1 MGGEVQSH
9 MEDSITAFG
18 RFLRQ
23 VGFEIGT
30 GEIMNAIHAVETV
43 GVLRKD
49 DFQSALRSTLI
60 TTNKKIELF
69 NEVFELY
76 WRNPDRI
83 ENVADILR
91 KLYESRLAQA
101 ELEQMTQ
108 PKTLKEMQS
117 LREVEGSNDE
127 ATLDQVDYHLLM
139 YSRDEVLRQKD
150 FSTYTDDE
158 IKEAKT
164 ILDRFIWDFGN
175 RLNRRM
181 KSGKK
186 AHRLNFKKTFRKNMF
201 PDQDFVRLMWSEK
214 KTKPRPI
221 VTLCDVSASMENY
234 TKILLHFMHTFS
246 GLNRRVESFIFG
258 TQLTRITKY
267 FKDRDVDSA
276 IKELS
281 QNIKDWSGGTRIG
294 EAIESFNFHWA
305 RRVLNQGAVVIII
318 SDGWDTGATS
328 LLSSEMERL
337 NKSCHRLIWLNP
349 NLGFE
354 GYQPLTQGIQAILPN
369 VDEFLPVHNLKSL
382 IDLGKVLSDL
392 DQRGR
397 QKYSYKTMAVS

>member
-1 MGGEVQSH
+1 
-9 MEDSITAFG
+9 
-18 RFLRQ
+18 
-23 VGFEIGT
+23 
-30 GEIMNAIHAVETV
+30 
-43 GVLRKD
+43 
-49 DFQSALRSTLI
+49 
-60 TTNKKIELF
+60 
-69 NEVFELY
+69 
-76 WRNPDRI
+76 
-83 ENVADILR
+83 
-91 KLYESRLAQA
+91 
-101 ELEQMTQ
+101 
-108 PKTLKEMQS
+108 
-117 LREVEGSNDE
+117 
-127 ATLDQVDYHLLM
+127 
-139 YSRDEVLRQKD
+139 
-150 FSTYTDDE
+150 
-158 IKEAKT
+158 
-164 ILDRFIWDFGN
+164 
-175 RLNRRM
+175 
-181 KSGKK
+181 
-186 AHRLNFKKTFRKNMF
+186 
-201 PDQDFVRLMWSEK
+201 
-214 KTKPRPI
+214 
-221 VTLCDVSASMENY
+221 
-234 TKILLHFMHTFS
+234 MHTFS

-392 DQRGR
+392 DLRGR

>member
-1 MGGEVQSH
+1 
-9 MEDSITAFG
+9 
-18 RFLRQ
+18 
-23 VGFEIGT
+23 
-30 GEIMNAIHAVETV
+30 
-43 GVLRKD
+43 
-49 DFQSALRSTLI
+49 
-60 TTNKKIELF
+60 
-69 NEVFELY
+69 
-76 WRNPDRI
+76 
-83 ENVADILR
+83 
-91 KLYESRLAQA
+91 
-101 ELEQMTQ
+101 
-108 PKTLKEMQS
+108 
-117 LREVEGSNDE
+117 
-127 ATLDQVDYHLLM
+127 
-139 YSRDEVLRQKD
+139 
-150 FSTYTDDE
+150 
-158 IKEAKT
+158 
-164 ILDRFIWDFGN
+164 
-175 RLNRRM
+175 
-181 KSGKK
+181 
-186 AHRLNFKKTFRKNMF
+186 MF

-221 VTLCDVSASMENY
+221 VMLCDVSASMENY